1 MVPKPSSGRTCPA
14 SQKRGESGF
23 TLIELMVVIVVIA
36 IMAALLLPALNRT
49 KEQARGTAC
58 RSNMKQ
64 LSLAFLMY
72 AEDNDDTLPWPGGEG
87 RAINI
92 PLNDDYAA
100 DWCATPGEMRFI
112 PFTAASANVPGFG
125 HNAECGSIFPYVTSQ
140 PRREYDSADK
150 TVTPVYRCPSAGALG
165 EALRVN
171 YSANG
176 WTEPGTT
183 VNGVVVVPPKGVTLS
198 GVTDPSRK
206 VMLLN
211 EDPRGMKTPA
221 FDPRNPGREVEYHLN
236 KANVGFMDGHMESI
250 SKKEFFQMRSSRDV
264 GLYFNPAK

>member
-1 MVPKPSSGRTCPA
+1 MVLTLPTGRTRRA
-14 SQKRGESGF
+14 SIGKGMFGF
-23 TLIELMVVIVVIA
+23 TLVELMVVIVVIA

-49 KEQARGTAC
+49 KEQAKGTAC

-64 LSLAFLMY
+64 LSLAFIMY

-87 RAINI
+87 RAINN
-92 PLNDDYAA
+92 PDDYAP

-112 PFTAASANVPGFG
+112 PFTASSGNVPGFG

-140 PRREYDSADK
+140 PRRKYDATDK
-150 TVTPVYRCPSAGALG
+150 TITPVYRCPSSGALG

-176 WTEPGTT
+176 WTEPGT
-183 VNGVVVVPPKGVTLS
+183 VVSGVTIVPPGGVALS

-206 VMLLN
+206 VLLLN
-211 EDPRGMKTPA
+211 EDPRGMKNSA
-221 FDPRNPGREVEYHLN
+221 SFDPRNPQREVQYHLD

-250 SKKEFFQMRSSRDV
+250 SKQAFLQMRSRRDV
-264 GLYFNPAK
+264 ELYFNPAK

>member
-1 MVPKPSSGRTCPA
+1 MVLKPSSGRTRFA
-14 SQKRGESGF
+14 SPKKGVLGF
-23 TLIELMVVIVVIA
+23 TLVELMVVIVVIA

-49 KEQARGTAC
+49 KEQAKGAAC

-87 RAINI
+87 RAINN
-92 PLNDDYAA
+92 PTDYAP
-100 DWCATPGEMRFI
+100 DWCATPAEMRMI
-112 PFTAASANVPGFG
+112 PFTAASGNLPGFG

-140 PRREYDSADK
+140 PRRAFDATDK
-150 TVTPVYRCPSAGALG
+150 TSAPVYRCPGASALG

-171 YSANG
+171 YSANA

-183 VNGVVVVPPKGVTLS
+183 LNGVVVVQPKGVRMS

-206 VMLLN
+206 VMLVN
-211 EDPRGMKTPA
+211 EDPRGMKTTA
-221 FDPRNPGREVEYHLN
+221 FDPRNPGREVEYHLT
-236 KANVGFMDGHMESI
+236 KANVGFMDGHMESF
-250 SKKEFFQMRSSRDV
+250 SKKDFLQLRTRDV
-264 GLYFNPAK
+264 EFYFNPVK